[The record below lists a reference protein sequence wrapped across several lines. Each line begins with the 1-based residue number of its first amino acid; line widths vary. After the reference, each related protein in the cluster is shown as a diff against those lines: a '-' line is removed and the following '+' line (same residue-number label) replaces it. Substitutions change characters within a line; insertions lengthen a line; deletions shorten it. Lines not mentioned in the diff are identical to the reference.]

1 MDTQNINVSVE
12 PKEGVST
19 LLIGEALTPKEPK
32 KLIINGNFRSV
43 SEFVNKR
50 KDIGGLQSVNPT
62 HSIVICNK
70 DEMTIHLMTDPN
82 NPFGTEVI
90 GKAEYSEEFINFGIN
105 QNKFFNREQLIKLF
119 KFNRRFFPNKEEYAD
134 LLYKYQKFS
143 ASVKKEIVADT
154 DQRGNVNKQFQKDVT
169 TDLPPQF
176 LLNIPIFKEEMPSKF
191 PVEICL
197 EEYEGG
203 VRFWFE
209 SVELHEILE
218 EDKEAMFNFQINNN
232 FKDLPIIFE

>member
-1 MDTQNINVSVE
+1 MNTQNINVSVE

-19 LLIGEALTPKEPK
+19 LLIGEALTPREPK
-32 KLIINGNFRSV
+32 KLIINGDFLSV
-43 SEFVNKR
+43 SRFVNKR
-50 KDIGGLQSVNPT
+50 IDIGGLQSVNPT

-90 GKAEYSEEFINFGIN
+90 GKADYSDELINFGIN

-119 KFNRRFFPNKEEYAD
+119 KFNRRCFPNKEENAD
-134 LLYKYQKFS
+134 LLHKYQKFS

-169 TDLPPQF
+169 TDLPTHF
-176 LLNIPIFKEEMPSKF
+176 LLEIPLFKRTQPLRF

-197 EEYEGG
+197 EEFEGG

-218 EDKEAMFNFQINNN
+218 AEKEKMFDIEITMLQN
-232 FKDLPIIFE
+232 LPIVFE